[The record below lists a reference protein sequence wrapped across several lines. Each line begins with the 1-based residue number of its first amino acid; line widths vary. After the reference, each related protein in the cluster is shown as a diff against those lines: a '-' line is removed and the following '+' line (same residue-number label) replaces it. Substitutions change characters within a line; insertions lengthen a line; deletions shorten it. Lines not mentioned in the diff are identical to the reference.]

1 MKRIISCMLV
11 SVLVGVVF
19 VACGKQEVNDT
30 SKTQVEVV
38 DEPET
43 NVNGETESGKMTT
56 DATLPSAEDMELAV
70 KSREAYERFLKGEE
84 LLYFDKIK
92 VLANP
97 DEPEKRNG
105 IFANAG
111 GLTLEEFNRDYCGGM
126 TEQWDEEYKTTDTL
140 YSFIDCGADEIP
152 ELALEFTGGKLW
164 ESEYTDIFV
173 IKLIDD
179 KLELCYQDNAGY
191 RSYCGINKYG
201 YAYRGGSNSA
211 FSHSVEYHVVDAAGD
226 EHFVYN
232 VEYTYGIS
240 SVYSPDADFDM
251 YSKAIDDGAVDD
263 VQVNIYNLNYDAVA
277 FSNDDFDYSAYAESC
292 LYTFFKVDE
301 EGFKVDDTSIYEAD
315 SPYMTMWNSTKLP
328 LYTEEEIDEELWE
341 RKALFGVTEKIE
353 NEADINDWKS
363 IK

>member
-1 MKRIISCMLV
+1 MKRWISCMLV
-11 SVLVGVVF
+11 MVLAGVVF
-19 VACGKQEVNDT
+19 LACGKQEVSNQN
-30 SKTQVEVV
+30 KAQVEVV
-38 DEPET
+38 DEPEAA
-43 NVNGETESGKMTT
+43 ESSVAEQEKITT
-56 DATLPSAEDMELAV
+56 DARVMSAEDMELAV
-70 KSREAYERFLKGEE
+70 KSREAYERFIKGEE
-84 LLYFDKIK
+84 LLFFDKIT
-92 VLANP
+92 VLA
-97 DEPEKRNG
+97 DHDVPERRYG

-126 TEQWDEEYKTTDTL
+126 SEEWDAEYKTTDIL

-152 ELALEFTGGKLW
+152 ELAIEFTGGKLF

-173 IKLIDD
+173 IKYIDD
-179 KLELCYQDNAGY
+179 KLELCYYDNAGY
-191 RSYCGINKYG
+191 RAYCGINKYG

-240 SVYSPDADFDM
+240 SVYSPDADYEM
-251 YSKAIDDGAVDD
+251 YSKALEAGVEDD
-263 VQVNIYNLNYDAVA
+263 VQVNIYNLNYDADA
-277 FSNDDFDYSAYAESC
+277 FESEDFDYGEYANSC
-292 LYTFFKVDE
+292 LYTFFKIDE

-328 LYTEEEIDEELWE
+328 IYTDEEINEELWE
-341 RKALFGVTEKIE
+341 RKALFGITEKIE

-363 IK
+363 VK

>member
-19 VACGKQEVNDT
+19 TSCGKQDINSQ
-30 SKTQVEVV
+30 SKAQVEVV

-43 NVNGETESGKMTT
+43 GEISEENKEIVTT
-56 DATLPSAEDMELAV
+56 DVTLPSPDEMEVAV

-126 TEQWDEEYKTTDTL
+126 TEQWDEEYKTTDIL

-152 ELALEFTGGKLW
+152 EMALEFTGGKLW

-173 IKLIDD
+173 IKYIDD

-191 RSYCGINKYG
+191 RSYCGLNKYG

-240 SVYSPDADFDM
+240 SVYSPSADFDL
-251 YSKAIDDGAVDD
+251 YQIAVDAGVEDD
-263 VQVNIYNLNYDAVA
+263 VQVNIYNLNYDDEA
-277 FSNDDFDYSAYAESC
+277 FSNDDFDYDAYANSC
-292 LYTFFKVDE
+292 LYTFFRVDE

-328 LYTEEEIDEELWE
+328 LYTEEEINEELWE
-341 RKALFGVTEKIE
+341 RKALFGITEKIE
-353 NEADINDWKS
+353 NGADINDWKS